1 MLRRVFVGM
10 LLTVTAL
17 PFVPGVAAAEE
28 SWKLVGGPTEV
39 SRTLQLCLLCP
50 TDRPPSWEL
59 TGGPGAL
66 TSTVTDPMLEFTMS
80 VSIGWTVP
88 NVLIPFDDLGSLV
101 SPGPNDG
108 YLVIDS
114 VIGFAGGAA
123 PPTGEYSVASISA
136 FLLVMQ
142 EAPPPGLYGTATS
155 AILLANGSVVASG
168 PQDVQVPSYSAGTGS
183 GTYSTKMWLQ
193 VTVKHWGAEIIYQYE
208 YDWVALQPTP
218 TATLEDSTSPT
229 DEWTMPPADPGVE
242 PLGVAYEASGD
253 VYISPASEQDLEP
266 HDRHWQRITP
276 GQRIRLDDGSM
287 VRTGGNGEVVLIFS
301 TGALSRL
308 KASTLLEIKPFR
320 TSQTSQW
327 TMYGRLFEGIAWFYT
342 NKAKEDTK
350 QFEVETDRAILTI
363 KGTTFEVAATEAST
377 IVTVTEGVVELTD
390 KATGAVID
398 VGPGERA
405 TVDAAGMTKA
415 AAPDAIAPPVPQS
428 SGTDAL
434 APAPA
439 TGSDSA
445 GGGSSL
451 VLGVLAAI
459 ALAFVALIALA
470 VMSLALQMRRRAR

>member
-66 TSTVTDPMLEFTMS
+66 TSTFTDPLLELTTS

-327 TMYGRLFEGIAWFYT
+327 TMYGRLFEGIAWFYIH
-342 NKAKEDTK
+342 KAKEDTK
-350 QFEVETDRAILTI
+350 QFEVETDRAIVGI
-363 KGTTFEVAATEAST
+363 KGTTLEVATTEAAT
-377 IVTVTEGVVELTD
+377 TVTVTEGVVELTD

-405 TVDAAGMTKA
+405 TVDAAGMTKV
-415 AAPDAIAPPVPQS
+415 AAPDAIAP
-428 SGTDAL
+428 A
-434 APAPA
+434 APDPE
-439 TGSDSA
+439 A
-445 GGGSSL
+445 GGSSPEAGASSPEAGASSL
-451 VLGVLAAI
+451 VLGVLVVI
-459 ALAFVALIALA
+459 ALAFVALIVLAL
-470 VMSLALQMRRRAR
+470 MSLALQMSRRAR